1 MNVYDLAKRIGV
13 STATVSRVLNNSG
26 PVKAQTRQRVL
37 DALEASNYTVNDVA
51 RSLATRQ
58 TQTVAILTT
67 DVREYYYSHTAYA
80 IEQRMA
86 ETGYHAFLC
95 NTGGNAARQAGYIQ
109 TMLSKRVAAMVVLG
123 SSMRDDVMVAA
134 LLKASR
140 SVPIVMTNANLIAE
154 NTYCIERD
162 DAAGIRLAMARLME
176 RGAKSICFV
185 SDYLYHSDQIKQQVF
200 RDIAE
205 KSGLKHACC
214 AQADETPRAE
224 GYVCSSDMVA
234 AKLIK
239 SLGSAGV
246 CVPDH
251 ALVIGYDNTDLAKL
265 VTPELTSIDSDI
277 ALQSQ
282 IAADTLQAL
291 LTGGERPQNHVLI
304 TPTLVIRESA

>member
-51 RSLATRQ
+51 RSLAMRQ

-86 ETGYHAFLC
+86 ETGYNAFLC
-95 NTGGNAARQAGYIQ
+95 NTGGNAARQAGYIH
-109 TMLSKRVAAMVVLG
+109 TMLSKRVAALVVLG
-123 SSMRDDVMVAA
+123 SSMRDDVLIAA
-134 LLKASR
+134 LLKASK
-140 SVPIVMTNANLIAE
+140 SIPIVMTNANLAAE
-154 NTYCIERD
+154 NTFCIERD

-176 RGAKSICFV
+176 RGCRSLCFV
-185 SDYLYHSDQIKQQVF
+185 SDYLYYSDHYKQQVF
-200 RDIAE
+200 MDIADAF
-205 KSGLKHACC
+205 GLKHVCC
-214 AQADETPRAE
+214 SQTEEIPRAE
-224 GYVCSSDMVA
+224 GYVCSSDMAA

-239 SLGSAGV
+239 SLASAGV
-246 CVPDH
+246 RIPDD
-251 ALVIGYDNTDLAKL
+251 ALAVGYDNTDLAPL
-265 VTPELTSIDSDI
+265 LTPTLTSIDSDI
-277 ALQSQ
+277 TRQSQ

-291 LTGGERPQNHVLI
+291 LMDGVRPQNHVLI

>member
-13 STATVSRVLNNSG
+13 STATVSRVINNSG

-51 RSLATRQ
+51 RSLAMRQ

-95 NTGGNAARQAGYIQ
+95 NTGGNASRQAGYIQ

-123 SSMRDDVMVAA
+123 SSMRDDVLVSA

-140 SVPIVMTNANLIAE
+140 SVPIVLTNDSLIAE
-154 NTYCIERD
+154 NTFCIERD
-162 DAAGIRLAMARLME
+162 DGAGIRLAIARLME
-176 RGAKSICFV
+176 RGVKTLCFV
-185 SDYLYHSDQIKQQVF
+185 SDYQYYSDQVKRQVF
-200 RDIAE
+200 LDIAGF
-205 KSGLKHACC
+205 SGLTHACC
-214 AQADETPRAE
+214 ALEDEIPAAE

-234 AKLIK
+234 ARLLKRLSSSGIR
-239 SLGSAGV
+239 
-246 CVPDH
+246 VPEN
-251 ALVIGYDNTDLAKL
+251 ALVIGYDNTDLAQL
-265 VTPELTSIDSDI
+265 LTPALTSIDSDI
-277 ALQSQ
+277 ERQSQ
-282 IAADTLQAL
+282 IAADTLQTL
-291 LTGGERPQNHVLI
+291 LTGGGRPQNHVLI
-304 TPTLVIRESA
+304 TPTLMVRESA